1 LYHYESA
8 KSGGNEKQLKTLPC
22 IDKLFNLSVSK
33 VYKATKLQYDI
44 IIFMSGKIPGERDL

>member
-22 IDKLFNLSVSK
+22 IDKLFDLSVSK

-44 IIFMSGKIPGERDL
+44 MIFMSGKIPGERDL